1 MSSFL
6 TFLIVFFGG
15 FFIGG
20 YVAKRKA
27 KKSTHIS
34 ETGLANA
41 WQEGFEAAQR
51 TNSTAPG
58 IVTVP
63 TALAEGAGTG
73 QPLPRESSPPVKQQ
87 PEQHLPATAI
97 PAKAPGENR
106 TTESRLAFASQTE
119 GVPPR
124 QKVFEVIRPA
134 AAGDQAPERPAPWVP
149 VAVDPQV
156 RALRNIN
163 ITLYIAAL
171 LLVAAASLFI
181 SLALNPA
188 AKVVGL
194 ALVTAGFYAGG
205 LITHKRSERLRP
217 AAVAFA
223 STGLAL
229 LPMTGLAYFI
239 LLPASAGSVWLI
251 TSIIGTAAFMYAAG
265 KLRSRVIAAL
275 STTFMVSTAYAGG
288 AVLNRGLVF
297 YFLFSMLL
305 ATGIT
310 LATIFKPRWLNN
322 LYLQSFTA
330 AHKYLVPATI
340 LAALLSLPLL
350 NALDYTWLFAAV
362 CAYYAIA
369 GVVAPTRERYW
380 DQLAGRLAIML
391 ALLSLMI
398 HLEAS
403 SSTIARVL
411 SVLFVA
417 QAVALSYRVL
427 WYSRKVAPKPALVRI
442 ELWSLL
448 SLGALTSVATIA
460 SDALSS
466 SRYQLN
472 ANYDWSLPV
481 VLIASILIAVRVRGT
496 FLLTPLVI
504 GLLSLCSFGPLAPG
518 FQSIVLGSA
527 WIATWWLLRDRHSKV
542 AQLTKL
548 AWRLT
553 LPLLVA
559 RIFVFAAAG
568 WQLSTRANS
577 DVGLEGLPVLPG
589 TLRTQRFIVEFAGM
603 TGFVLGVLCLV
614 AWSIWRLWV
623 SGTNASPEPERQGST
638 KAKRFAAE
646 EILAGFFAGGLLL
659 VFMLTAW
666 LQFRRESR
674 GSRTFSGAS
683 WSDEFWLNHDLSQ
696 PLMWVILGLGLLGG
710 SMLLGVPR
718 LSRVL
723 RASGK
728 TAGQHP
734 VPALIS
740 GNSVRRLIHG
750 GAGLALG
757 GALWL
762 GAFLEP
768 TWLVELV
775 AVLGLIYV
783 LLRLVSKDA
792 AVPGYIYALAAQI
805 LFSATAW
812 HIADRFDMDAHGQF
826 ALFALTTTVAQS
838 ARVLA
843 GTRAAVMG
851 SIATQRAFN
860 LGTLVVLLLLLLS
873 YVGWAGFEFDQAG
886 LLIQLTC
893 LLVFIGSLLYTPNA
907 LPEAWERWGECS
919 LWALGAFALIAFILV
934 PAQWMMLRDGGWLPV
949 GLWGT
954 KTAATI
960 LILLVVAAVLSE
972 KLGIGEKRYRVVRAL
987 LAAIFL
993 LGVLGICSDLSD
1005 GWQLTAAV
1013 LASIA
1018 TIVFAAGMG
1027 IPLLLIATVVF
1038 LLVALENALAMFRI
1052 AAVLAPA
1059 HPRDDMLLLAGA
1071 SLILLIGSIFA
1082 GRFNGSNVPFGSI
1095 LQRHEGFS
1103 SAHTRIIFTSTLVL
1117 VGIAGLSG
1125 LISSQRAYVYLG
1137 AGLFMLGCLAAAAL
1151 EFPRHLREVAY
1162 EISFL
1167 LAAAVLQRCLIAAD
1181 IDFGFFGFFYYWVI
1195 VIAVLAAY
1203 EFYRRREMRAE
1214 LTLSIAAG
1222 LLSLLGLGT
1231 IIDSTL
1237 GEQMVVLLSF
1247 AGLLVF
1253 GLLSSRRLFT
1263 LWAAIGIGAAVLWF
1277 LRGYTFALLVLLA
1290 ALLIALALWRLGKVN
1305 KDSEHK
1311 NLKAETIAQNQVGE
1325 QPGEHDDQSAPNV

>member
-87 PEQHLPATAI
+87 PEQHLQATAI

-106 TTESRLAFASQTE
+106 TPESRPAFASQTE

-149 VAVDPQV
+149 VVVDPQV

-251 TSIIGTAAFMYAAG
+251 TSIIGTAAFVYAAG

-350 NALDYTWLFAAV
+350 NALDYTWLFAAA

-527 WIATWWLLRDRHSKV
+527 WIATWWLVRERHSKV

-568 WQLSTRANS
+568 WQLSTRAIS
-577 DVGLEGLPVLPG
+577 DVGLEDLPVLPS
-589 TLRTQRFIVEFAGM
+589 TLRTQRTIVEFAGM

-623 SGTNASPEPERQGST
+623 SGTETSLKQKRQAST
-638 KAKRFAAE
+638 KAKRFETE

-659 VFMLTAW
+659 VFILTAW
-666 LQFRRESR
+666 LQFRRASR
-674 GSRTFSGAS
+674 GSRTFSGTS
-683 WSDEFWLNHDLSQ
+683 WSDEFWLNQDLSQ
-696 PLMWVILGLGLLGG
+696 PLMWVILALGLI
-710 SMLLGVPR
+710 SASVLLGTPR
-718 LSRVL
+718 LGSLV
-723 RASGK
+723 RASNN
-728 TAGQHP
+728 TSMQHSMP
-734 VPALIS
+734 GLIT

-750 GAGLALG
+750 GAAISLG

-768 TWLVELV
+768 AWLSEIV
-775 AVLGLIYV
+775 ALLGLTYV

-792 AVPGYIYALAAQI
+792 AVPGYFYALAAQI

-812 HIADRFDMDAHGQF
+812 HIADRFSMDAHGQF

-838 ARVLA
+838 ARLLVGARVAML
-843 GTRAAVMG
+843 G
-851 SIATQRAFN
+851 SATTQKAFN
-860 LGTLVVLLLLLLS
+860 LGTLGVLMLPTFS
-873 YVGWAGFEFDQAG
+873 YVGWAAGEIDQAG
-886 LLIQLTC
+886 LLIQLIC
-893 LLVFIGSLLYTPNA
+893 LLVFIGSLLYTPKS
-907 LPEAWERWGECS
+907 LPETWERWGEYG
-919 LWALGAFALIAFILV
+919 LWALGAFTLMAFILV
-934 PAQWMMLRDGGWLPV
+934 PAQWVMLRDGGWLPV

-960 LILLVVAAVLSE
+960 LMLLVVAVVLSE
-972 KLGIGEKRYRVVRAL
+972 KLGIGEARYRVVRAL

-993 LGVLGICSDLSD
+993 LGVLGICSELST
-1005 GWQLTAAV
+1005 GWQLVAAV
-1013 LASIA
+1013 LAGVA
-1018 TIVFAAGMG
+1018 TIVFAAGLG
-1027 IPLLLIATVVF
+1027 IPLVLIGTVVF
-1038 LLVALENALAMFRI
+1038 LLIALENALELFRV
-1052 AAVLAPA
+1052 AALLAPA

-1082 GRFNGSNVPFGSI
+1082 GRFNSPSVPFSSI
-1095 LQRHEGFS
+1095 LQRHEGFAP
-1103 SAHTRIIFTSTLVL
+1103 AHARVIFTSTLIL
-1117 VGIAGLSG
+1117 VGVAGLTG

-1137 AGLFMLGCLAAAAL
+1137 AGLFMIGALAAAAL
-1151 EFPRHLREVAY
+1151 EFPRHLREAAY
-1162 EISFL
+1162 EISFV
-1167 LAAAVLQRCLIAAD
+1167 LAAAVLQRCLIAAG
-1181 IDFGFFGFFYYWVI
+1181 IGFEFFGFFYYWVI
-1195 VIAVLAAY
+1195 VIALLAAY
-1203 EFYRRREMRAE
+1203 EFFRQREMRAVV
-1214 LTLSIAAG
+1214 TLLLAAG

-1231 IIDSTL
+1231 IVDSTL
-1237 GEQMVVLLSF
+1237 SEQLVVLLTF

-1253 GLLSSRRLFT
+1253 GLLSNRRMFT
-1263 LWAAIGIGAAVLWF
+1263 LWAAIGIGVAVLWF
-1277 LRGYTFALLVLLA
+1277 LRGYTFALLLILA
-1290 ALLIALALWRLGKVN
+1290 ALLIALALWRLGKMN
-1305 KDSEHK
+1305 QDSTRK
-1311 NLKAETIAQNQVGE
+1311 NASSRSIDEESATE
-1325 QPGEHDDQSAPNV
+1325 QGRELR